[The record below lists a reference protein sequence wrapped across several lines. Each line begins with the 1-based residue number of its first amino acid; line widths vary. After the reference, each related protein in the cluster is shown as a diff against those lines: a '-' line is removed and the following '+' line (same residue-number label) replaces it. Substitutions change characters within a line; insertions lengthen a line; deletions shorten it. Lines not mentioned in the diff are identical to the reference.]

1 MAVNDRYVI
10 DMVPKATPVVV
21 KLSQYD
27 SGREI
32 IFDVKKNGA
41 TFSLAGYSAAVV
53 VKTRST
59 KVATMPCTISGA
71 KATFSSTPAST
82 LYSGR
87 HMGELRIMKSSG
99 EYVGSCNFVWD
110 VEGSPESDFI
120 PSEDEENTFASMFQS
135 AMQAAGQ
142 AESYLQQMRDLL
154 GNAEV
159 AINNIGKRRYVF
171 IGDSYGSGLGN
182 TGTGEGWDANWID
195 WCIHAALKLEDG
207 SYFKSAVDGA
217 GFCAG
222 TTFLSQFNS
231 LTITDPLTITD
242 VVVCGGWNDGGA
254 GSLNIRNAMK
264 SFVAAV
270 KAKCPNAT
278 VHIGMISWVD
288 TYKMKA
294 RGNDGD
300 VAWNCRNA
308 LDAYRFAGA
317 AGAAYISNSEYI
329 MHNMAYFQ
337 ADGLHPNL
345 DGSKVIGEHIASY
358 LLGGG
363 IDIFRYGQ
371 VTFTPYSDINV
382 VSGSNIFGLINNGQV
397 GLCIGSPDGLHFD
410 FSSRDIVGSGSDD
423 KYIVIGEFANDHV
436 PFRGGRYSELSW
448 YGQGYVLVD
457 GAWEEHIVM
466 LRVGNPSKGRAKVLE
481 AAVFSTAGRS
491 GWNTMHNV
499 TAIWA
504 PQPWLWMRS
513 DSMFC

>member
-154 GNAEV
+154 GNAEI

-171 IGDSYGSGLGN
+171 IGDSYGAGQGLSDPE
-182 TGTGEGWDANWID
+182 GTNWIVR
-195 WCIHAALKLEDG
+195 CAETTLKLQPNE
-207 SYFKSAVDGA
+207 YYKSAVSGA
-217 GFCAG
+217 GFCNG
-222 TTFLSQFNS
+222 TTFFTQFDS
-231 LTITDPLTITD
+231 LNIEDPLTITD
-242 VVVCGGWNDGGA
+242 VVVCGGWNDGGVDN
-254 GSLNIRNAMK
+254 LTIRDAMK
-264 SFVAAV
+264 TFVSAV

-288 TYKMKA
+288 SYRWKVVS
-294 RGNDGD
+294 GNDGQGT
-300 VAWNCRNA
+300 WNCRNA
-308 LDAYRFAGA
+308 LDAYRWAGA
-317 AGAAYISNSEYI
+317 AGAAFIGNAQYI
-329 MHNMAYFQ
+329 MHNMSYFQ
-337 ADGLHPNL
+337 NDGIHPNES
-345 DGSKVIGEHIASY
+345 GSWVIGEHIANY
-358 LLGGG
+358 LMGG
-363 IDIFRYGQ
+363 DINVFRYGK
-371 VTFTPYSDINV
+371 VGFTKDGGITSSVPDMYSFID
-382 VSGSNIFGLINNGQV
+382 NGQV
-397 GLCIGSPDGLHFD
+397 GLVMASDDGLHID
-410 FSSRDIVGSGSDD
+410 FASKSIKANGFMSGNST
-423 KYIVIGEFANDHV
+423 ITIGEFANDHV
-436 PFRGGRYSELSW
+436 AFRGGYFSELAW
-448 YGQGYVLVD
+448 YGP
-457 GAWEEHIVM
+457 AWVRRGSTWENHTAM
-466 LRVGNPSKGRAKVLE
+466 LRVGAYERSRKLE
-481 AAVFSTAGRS
+481 VAIFETNGSDFPTLTDV
-491 GWNTMHNV
+491 N
-499 TAIWA
+499 AIWIPEPWCWMTA
-504 PQPWLWMRS
+504 P
-513 DSMFC
+513 SMMC